1 VKTESTQILDLARDQ
16 ILRPR
21 DLKALKYPR
30 QALAELVQ
38 QGALVRTARG
48 LYVAADFDLSEHHA
62 YAEVAK
68 RFPQAVICLL
78 SALQFHELSLELPA
92 EVWIAVPRGLTPR
105 STDLHIRT
113 HQLSDET
120 FASGVETHLIEGVP
134 VKIYSA
140 AKSVA
145 DCFKFRSQIGN
156 AVAYEALKNA
166 WQKRKA
172 TADEIVYFAKLCRV
186 YNVMR
191 PYLETLS

>member
-1 VKTESTQILDLARDQ
+1 MEMARDQ

-21 DLKALKYPR
+21 DLKRLKYPR

-38 QGALVRTARG
+38 QGELVRTARG
-48 LYVAADFDLSEHHA
+48 LYVAADFELSEHHSF
-62 YAEVAK
+62 AEVSK
-68 RFPQAVICLL
+68 RFPEAVICLL

-92 EVWIAVPRGLTPR
+92 EVWIAVARGLTPR
-105 STDLHIRT
+105 STDLHLHT

-120 FASGVETHLIEGVP
+120 FAVGIEIHMIEGVP

-156 AVAYEALKNA
+156 VVAYEALKNA

-172 TADEIVYFAKLCRV
+172 TADEIVHFAKLCRV
-186 YNVMR
+186 FNVMR